1 LDNIA
6 SIKFFIPELILVV
19 FAIAILIIDLIA
31 KQRKALAATALVG
44 LVAAFIVA
52 SVTPAEGTSLFL
64 KMAKL
69 DSFAKFFKLF
79 FIIVTSSTILFSIR
93 SKEIADAHRGEYYA
107 LLLAVTLGMFLM
119 ASATNLLMIYLSLEL
134 VSISSYILAG
144 FSALSPKRASE
155 TSFKFVIYGAVSS
168 GIMLFGISLLFGM
181 TGKANIAE
189 IGQALPNIYPLA
201 GLLTILF
208 IFAGIGYKIAS
219 VPFHQWSPDVYEG
232 APIPITG
239 FLSVASKAAGIALL
253 LRFFYT
259 AFATPVAE
267 GWSNLFESVN
277 VNWPLLLGV
286 ISALTMTVGNL
297 SALVQNNLKRLLA
310 YSSIAHGGYIL
321 MAAVTLTQQGVQSVL
336 YYLLIYLFM
345 NLGAFF
351 VIILVAD
358 KLGSEEI
365 DAYRGLSARAPVLA
379 VAMAIFLFSL
389 TGLPPFAGFFGKLW
403 LFGAAISKE
412 WYWLAIIG
420 IINSVIALYYYV
432 RVIKAMFLDDSPDTN
447 PLRISIPHLVL
458 LIIFIIPTLLLG
470 YWGQLLGYMPKL

>member
-1 LDNIA
+1 
-6 SIKFFIPELILVV
+6 
-19 FAIAILIIDLIA
+19 
-31 KQRKALAATALVG
+31 
-44 LVAAFIVA
+44 
-52 SVTPAEGTSLFL
+52 
-64 KMAKL
+64 
-69 DSFAKFFKLF
+69 
-79 FIIVTSSTILFSIR
+79 
-93 SKEIADAHRGEYYA
+93 
-107 LLLAVTLGMFLM
+107 
-119 ASATNLLMIYLSLEL
+119 
-134 VSISSYILAG
+134 
-144 FSALSPKRASE
+144 
-155 TSFKFVIYGAVSS
+155 VIYGAVSS